1 MEPNFNYRM
10 EVARR
15 AAHAFMPRAKRRAL
29 EKRARATTV
38 TKLLNV
44 RELHAQVNHSNTAP
58 EPREWLAIHRAAAKA
73 GVLIDR
79 KGRCYVPFQRATPY
93 LPNGRHGRWENGKV
107 VERKRP

>member
-1 MEPNFNYRM
+1 MESNFNPHM

-15 AAHAFMPRAKRRAL
+15 AAHALMPHAKRRAL

-58 EPREWLAIHRAAAKA
+58 ESHEWLAVHRAAAKA

-93 LPNGRHGRWENGKV
+93 LPNGRHGRWENGKI